1 MHVSL
6 TGFPGRP
13 ASLNGRRAPSA
24 PLTNLPGRPAPPR
37 PRWSVA
43 IPAAAVAFVTGVAV
57 LSVFVPPVVSAA
69 GAAGTSFADA
79 FDRARLV
86 VVATVDAA
94 PPADPGYRLSVE
106 TVLKGPDATELVFPG
121 DATSVTLV
129 PGTRVVVLAMDPR
142 SLDFRGTWTLAV
154 APDGTIDPDGLAGA
168 PRTVDELIATFGTLP
183 SASAGPGAAG
193 TDAGTTAGDTEAPRG
208 TATPG
213 GGVGRW
219 QVGECAVA
227 VVAVVAVLV
236 AAGIAAAARRRRR
249 AS

>member
-1 MHVSL
+1 MHSPVVERRGRPAPL
-6 TGFPGRP
+6 TGRPGRP
-13 ASLNGRRAPSA
+13 ALARR
-24 PLTNLPGRPAPPR
+24 
-37 PRWSVA
+37 RWPVA
-43 IPAAAVAFVTGVAV
+43 FAVAVATATAGVAAGS
-57 LSVFVPPVVSAA
+57 LFVPPVVSAA
-69 GAAGTSFADA
+69 GATGASFAEV

-86 VVATVDAA
+86 VVGTVDAA

-106 TVLKGPDATELVFPG
+106 AVLKGPDATELAFPG

-168 PRTVDELIATFGTLP
+168 PRTVGDLLATFGTRP

-193 TDAGTTAGDTEAPRG
+193 TDAGTTAGDTEAQRG

-219 QVGECAVA
+219 QVGAGAVA

-236 AAGIAAAARRRRR
+236 AAGIAAATRRRRR